1 MWWIH
6 ESCACGG
13 NEDCGSQYGRE
24 RLIGIALLVLGA
36 LPLLLVI
43 SGCFMWTRHMWTIG
57 LSLDSERGLA
67 VLLVVGIAC
76 IATGLCLI
84 KSRSDATEE

>member
-1 MWWIH
+1 VVGMKIAGARVH
-6 ESCACGG
+6 LK
-13 NEDCGSQYGRE
+13 

-43 SGCFMWTRHMWTIG
+43 SGWFLWTRHMRTIG
-57 LSLDSERGLA
+57 LSLDAERDLV
-67 VLLVVGIAC
+67 VLLMASIAC
-76 IATGLCLI
+76 VATGLCLI